1 MQNKDINRMSV
12 IFATLKMALATFS
25 SRILGLVREQVVAAT
40 FGASGVTD
48 AFTVAYRVPNML
60 RDLFAEG
67 AFSSAFVPIFTEV
80 QVRNFLEAKRLFW
93 SAVITLSAITGVM
106 SLLIAVFADQ
116 VVLIV
121 TNDEFVA
128 DLQRYEITVSLVRIL
143 SPFLVMISLAALF
156 MGALNTLKVFFIP
169 SLAPALFNI
178 CMILCVWLLP
188 PYLKEEGMHPI
199 FALAFGVIFGGLAQ
213 MLIQVPLLIKKKI
226 NFEFDESE
234 KFFHW
239 SGIKTILNR
248 LGIGTIGVAA
258 TQINVLVST
267 ILATG
272 TVIGA
277 VSWMNYAFRLFQFP
291 VGVLS
296 VSIAGSNLV
305 HFSEYWKGDK
315 KEDAIEILSSSYLF
329 ALFSIIPIFCLLYV
343 FSTEITTMIFQR
355 GHFTQRDTLMVSKI
369 LQAYLIGL
377 PFYGFYKIF
386 SPLFF
391 TLDKPQI
398 PVSISVFCISL
409 NIALCVSLV
418 DSMGFIILPLG
429 TSFSIILNCLLQ
441 AVFLKKLLNLPISF
455 YFNLRMMKFII
466 SGIIVLSFTAWLK
479 VTFAERLIGF
489 WNLILYLS
497 IFAVSAVVLYLV
509 CLYLFGEKQQVK
521 AWLKRK

>member
-1 MQNKDINRMSV
+1 MQNKSSSKMSV

-25 SRILGLVREQVVAAT
+25 SRILGLVREQVIAAT

-93 SAVITLSAITGVM
+93 SAVITLGLITGFMSVM
-106 SLLIAVFADQ
+106 IALFADQ
-116 VVLIV
+116 VVLLV
-121 TNDEFVA
+121 TNDQFVA

-169 SLAPALFNI
+169 SLAPALFNV

-188 PYLKEEGMHPI
+188 EKLEAMGMQPI
-199 FALAFGVIFGGLAQ
+199 FALAFGVISGGVAQ
-213 MLIQVPLLIKKKI
+213 MAIQIPLLISKKI
-226 NFEFDESE
+226 NFQFDDSE
-234 KFFHW
+234 TFFHW
-239 SGIKTILNR
+239 DGIKTILNR

-258 TQINVLVST
+258 TQINVLVTT

-305 HFSEYWKGDK
+305 HFSELWKGNKK
-315 KEDAIEILSSSYLF
+315 KEAVEILSSSYLF

-355 GHFTQRDTLMVSKI
+355 GHFSAKDTLMVSDVLK
-369 LQAYLIGL
+369 AYLVGL

-391 TLDKPQI
+391 TLDKPHI
-398 PVSISVFCISL
+398 PVTISVVCISL
-409 NIALCVSLV
+409 NIAFCVALV
-418 DSMGFIILPLG
+418 GEMGFIILPFG
-429 TSFSIILNCLLQ
+429 TSLSIILNCTLQ
-441 AVFLKKLLNLPISF
+441 AIFLKKLLNLPLSF
-455 YFNLRMMKFII
+455 FFNLRMMKFLFT
-466 SGIIVLSFTAWLK
+466 GLLVLGFSVWLK
-479 VTFAERLIGF
+479 LNFAAKLSGF
-489 WNLILYLS
+489 WNLVGYLTMFS
-497 IFAVSAVVLYLV
+497 FAVVSLYLV
-509 CLYLFGEKQQVK
+509 CLYLFGEKQQVNS
-521 AWLKRK
+521 WLRRK